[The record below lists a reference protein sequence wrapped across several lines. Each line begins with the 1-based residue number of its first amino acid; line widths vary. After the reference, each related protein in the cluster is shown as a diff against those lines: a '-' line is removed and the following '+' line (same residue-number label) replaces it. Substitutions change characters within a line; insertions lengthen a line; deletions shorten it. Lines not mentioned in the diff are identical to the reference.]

1 MWSGA
6 CGLAAAARS
15 IGLPQR
21 KFGAQKERALVSRR
35 VRGNLGEGLQ
45 MWDAIWLAGGAVF
58 VALFIAFAWVT
69 K

>member
-1 MWSGA
+1 VERRERLGGGSP
-6 CGLAAAARS
+6 LHRV
-15 IGLPQR
+15 PQR

>member
-1 MWSGA
+1 M
-6 CGLAAAARS
+6 
-15 IGLPQR
+15 
-21 KFGAQKERALVSRR
+21 ERR
-35 VRGNLGEGLQ
+35 VRLGGGSPLHRVTATKVWRTEGEGISLQTRQGNLGEGLQ

>member
-1 MWSGA
+1 V
-6 CGLAAAARS
+6 
-15 IGLPQR
+15 
-21 KFGAQKERALVSRR
+21 ERR
-35 VRGNLGEGLQ
+35 VRLGGGSPLDRVTATKVWRTEGEGISLQTRQGNLGEGLQ